1 MIDLL
6 AGRTLK
12 MTTPSGSPS
21 SWTVKDVQQ
30 NSGLLPTIAV
40 TLWLG
45 WNGVVVGSTFYAIFF
60 ASNTTRMLV
69 LGLFTLSLMLPSEF
83 PGKLGYRFGDWM
95 MSHAEIYFGL
105 KTIIEE
111 RMASWHCPNKTG
123 HSYSLSALTMC
134 CHMEVSLKSSLS
146 LRGYSVQLNFFRPSS
161 IRIQSITEKTA
172 RKARESRVL
181 SDDVRGLSSSSA
193 QARLLLG
200 SGSTCRQGAWM
211 KSFYVDT

>member
-105 KTIIEE
+105 KTIIEDE
-111 RMASWHCPNKTG
+111 DGLMA
-123 HSYSLSALTMC
+123 LSEQNRALIFTFSP
-134 CHMEVSLKSSLS
+134 HDVLPYGGE
-146 LRGYSVQLNFFRPSS
+146 P
-161 IRIQSITEKTA
+161 EKFLVTA
-172 RKARESRVL
+172 RLFCTAKLFPAV
-181 SDDVRGLSSSSA
+181 
-193 QARLLLG
+193 
-200 SGSTCRQGAWM
+200 
-211 KSFYVDT
+211 